1 MLIDKQ
7 TGVTELRTSPSPG
20 YSVNK
25 QSLFLLELRME
36 INPTDDAETF
46 SGSFSIDGLEMCS
59 APHCRLPASV
69 QADHEI
75 AFM

>member
-1 MLIDKQ
+1 
-7 TGVTELRTSPSPG
+7 
-20 YSVNK
+20 
-25 QSLFLLELRME
+25 ME

-59 APHCRLPASV
+59 APHCRLPALV